1 LPLRR
6 PQMSRHDAGPQAL
19 TPPRVPATV
28 IAMPT
33 DALASSHLH
42 WQADDLW
49 QQLEPYLPGLSVEVL
64 ARTDSTNSLLLERAR
79 LGGGRHDAPVS
90 TPGELDANRHADS
103 DSRGGDAGRS
113 SGPSSSGP
121 YGRRTGDTQPCLLVA
136 EQQTIGRGRQGRVWH
151 SAAGASLTF
160 SISLALAPRDW
171 CGLSL
176 AIGVALADALDPP
189 EPGRAAPRIALKWPN
204 DLWLFEGPGRGRK
217 LGGVL
222 IETVA
227 VGPRRMAVIG
237 VGLNVQALPQPRA
250 PSELTHGFASLHEID
265 AQATAPSV
273 LHRVALPLVRAI
285 LQFEREGFAGFA
297 RAYAPRDL
305 LRGQLVRVL
314 GPRGDLL
321 VEGVA
326 EAIAANGALR
336 VRDGAGAA
344 HDISSGEVSVRLPG
358 AAPEPPAAS

>member
-1 LPLRR
+1 L
-6 PQMSRHDAGPQAL
+6 
-19 TPPRVPATV
+19 
-28 IAMPT
+28 IAMPP

-42 WQADDLW
+42 WRADDLW

-64 ARTDSTNSLLLERAR
+64 ARADSTNSLLLERAR

-90 TPGELDANRHADS
+90 TPGELEASRHAGSDGRRGDAN
-103 DSRGGDAGRS
+103 
-113 SGPSSSGP
+113 PSSDAAASGP
-121 YGRRTGDTQPCLLVA
+121 YGRRTNDTQPCLLVA
-136 EQQTIGRGRQGRVWH
+136 EHQSIGRGRQGRVWH

-160 SISLALAPRDW
+160 SIGLPLAPSDW

-176 AIGVALADALDPP
+176 AVGVALADALDAP

-204 DLWLFEGPGRGRK
+204 DLWLREGPGRGRK

-227 VGPRRMAVIG
+227 VGTRRMAVIG
-237 VGLNVQALPQPRA
+237 VGLNVQPLPEHRGKG
-250 PSELTHGFASLHEID
+250 ELAHGFASLREID
-265 AQATAPSV
+265 ARADAPAV

-305 LRGQLVRVL
+305 LRGQPVRVL
-314 GPRGDLL
+314 GPRGDL
-321 VEGVA
+321 VAEGVA
-326 EAIAANGALR
+326 ETIAANGALR
-336 VRDGAGAA
+336 VRDGAGAGA
-344 HDISSGEVSVRLPG
+344 LHDISSGEVSVRLPG
-358 AAPEPPAAS
+358 AAPAPPAAG

>member
-1 LPLRR
+1 M
-6 PQMSRHDAGPQAL
+6 QRHHAGPQAL
-19 TPPRVPATV
+19 SAAPAV
-28 IAMPT
+28 IAMPP

-64 ARTDSTNSLLLERAR
+64 ASAESTNSLLLERAR
-79 LGGGRHDAPVS
+79 RGAGRHDAPVS
-90 TPGELDANRHADS
+90 TPGELDANRRAD
-103 DSRGGDAGRS
+103 GGGAGAS
-113 SGPSSSGP
+113 PSGET

-160 SISLALAPRDW
+160 SIGLPLAPRDW

-176 AIGVALADALDPP
+176 AVGVALADALDPP

-237 VGLNVQALPQPRA
+237 VGLNVQPLPQRRGLD
-250 PSELTHGFASLHEID
+250 ELAHGFASLHEID
-265 AQATAPSV
+265 AQASAPSV
-273 LHRVALPLVRAI
+273 LRRVALPLVRAI

-305 LRGQLVRVL
+305 LRGQPVRVL
-314 GPRGDLL
+314 GPRGDLV

-336 VRDGAGAA
+336 VRDGDGAA

-358 AAPEPPAAS
+358 AAPTPEPPAAV

>member
-1 LPLRR
+1 
-6 PQMSRHDAGPQAL
+6 M
-19 TPPRVPATV
+19 PP
-28 IAMPT
+28 

-64 ARTDSTNSLLLERAR
+64 ARAESTNSLLLERAR
-79 LGGGRHDAPVS
+79 VGGGRHDAPVS
-90 TPGELDANRHADS
+90 TPGELDAKRHIGRDG
-103 DSRGGDAGRS
+103 RGGDAAG
-113 SGPSSSGP
+113 GP

-136 EQQTIGRGRQGRVWH
+136 EHQTIGRGRQGRVWH

-160 SISLALAPRDW
+160 SISLPLAPRDW

-204 DLWLFEGPGRGRK
+204 DLWLREGPGRGRK

-227 VGPRRMAVIG
+227 VGARRMAVIG
-237 VGLNVQALPQPRA
+237 VGLNVQPLPQQRA
-250 PSELTHGFASLHEID
+250 QGDLTHGFASLREID
-265 AQATAPSV
+265 AQADAPSV
-273 LHRVALPLVRAI
+273 LRRVALPLVRAI

-305 LRGQLVRVL
+305 LRGQPVRVL
-314 GPRGDLL
+314 GPRGDLVL
-321 VEGVA
+321 DGVA
-326 EAIAANGALR
+326 EAIATNGALH
-336 VRDGAGAA
+336 VRDGAGAL
-344 HDISSGEVSVRLPG
+344 HDVSSGEVSVRLPG
-358 AAPEPPAAS
+358 ATPTPPAAV

>member
-1 LPLRR
+1 
-6 PQMSRHDAGPQAL
+6 
-19 TPPRVPATV
+19 V
-28 IAMPT
+28 IAMPP

-64 ARTDSTNSLLLERAR
+64 ARAESTNSMLLERAR
-79 LGGGRHDAPVS
+79 GGGGRHDAPVS
-90 TPGELDANRHADS
+90 TPGELDASRRADI
-103 DSRGGDAGRS
+103 DGGRRDAGPA
-113 SGPSSSGP
+113 SGA

-160 SISLALAPRDW
+160 SISLPLAPLDW

-237 VGLNVQALPQPRA
+237 VGLNVQPLPQPRA

-265 AQATAPSV
+265 AQANAPAV

-305 LRGQLVRVL
+305 LRGQPVCVL
-314 GPRGDLL
+314 GPRGELV

-336 VRDGAGAA
+336 VRDGADAA
-344 HDISSGEVSVRLPG
+344 HEISSGEVSVRLPG
-358 AAPEPPAAS
+358 AAPAPLMAV

>member
-1 LPLRR
+1 
-6 PQMSRHDAGPQAL
+6 M
-19 TPPRVPATV
+19 PP
-28 IAMPT
+28 

-64 ARTDSTNSLLLERAR
+64 ARADSTNSLLLDRAR
-79 LGGGRHDAPVS
+79 LGSGRRDAPVS
-90 TPGELDANRHADS
+90 TPGELEATRHTGS
-103 DSRGGDAGRS
+103 DGDRGGDAA
-113 SGPSSSGP
+113 GP

-136 EQQTIGRGRQGRVWH
+136 EHQTIGRGRQGRVWH

-160 SISLALAPRDW
+160 SIGLPLAPRDW

-176 AIGVALADALDPP
+176 AVGVALADVLDPP

-204 DLWLFEGPGRGRK
+204 DLWLREAPGRGRK

-227 VGPRRMAVIG
+227 VGARRMAVIG
-237 VGLNVQALPQPRA
+237 VGLNVQPLPERRETG
-250 PSELTHGFASLHEID
+250 ELMHGFASLREID
-265 AQATAPSV
+265 ARADAPSV
-273 LHRVALPLVRAI
+273 LHRVAVPLVRAI

-305 LRGQLVRVL
+305 LRGQPVRVL
-314 GPRGDLL
+314 GPRGELV

-326 EAIAANGALR
+326 EVIAANGALR
-336 VRDGAGAA
+336 VRDGAGAV
-344 HDISSGEVSVRLPG
+344 HDVASGEVSVRLPG
-358 AAPEPPAAS
+358 AATAPPAAA

>member
-1 LPLRR
+1 
-6 PQMSRHDAGPQAL
+6 
-19 TPPRVPATV
+19 V
-28 IAMPT
+28 IAMPP

-64 ARTDSTNSLLLERAR
+64 ARAESTNSLLLERAR
-79 LGGGRHDAPVS
+79 GGGGRHDAPVS
-90 TPGELDANRHADS
+90 TPGELDASRRADI
-103 DSRGGDAGRS
+103 DSGGRDAGS
-113 SGPSSSGP
+113 SGGP

-160 SISLALAPRDW
+160 SISLPLAPLDW

-176 AIGVALADALDPP
+176 AVGVALADALDPP

-204 DLWLFEGPGRGRK
+204 DLWLYEGQGRGRK

-237 VGLNVQALPQPRA
+237 VGLNVQPLPQQRA
-250 PSELTHGFASLHEID
+250 LGDLAHGFASLREID
-265 AQATAPSV
+265 AHADAPAV

-305 LRGQLVRVL
+305 LRGQSVRVL
-314 GPRGDLL
+314 GPRGELV

-336 VRDGAGAA
+336 VRDGAGAV

-358 AAPEPPAAS
+358 AAPAPATAV

>member
-1 LPLRR
+1 V
-6 PQMSRHDAGPQAL
+6 SRHDARSEAL
-19 TPPRVPATV
+19 RNARHKV
-28 IAMPT
+28 IAMPQ

-42 WQADDLW
+42 WQADELW
-49 QQLEPYLPGLSVEVL
+49 QQLEPSLPGLSVEVL
-64 ARTDSTNSLLLERAR
+64 AHTDSTNSLLLERAR
-79 LGGGRHDAPVS
+79 LGGGRHDARVS
-90 TPGELDANRHADS
+90 TPGELDGHRHAGADN
-103 DSRGGDAGRS
+103 RS
-113 SGPSSSGP
+113 GHADPASGT

-136 EQQTIGRGRQGRVWH
+136 EHQTIGRGRQGRVWH
-151 SAAGASLTF
+151 SAAGVSLTF
-160 SISLALAPRDW
+160 SISLPLAPRDW

-176 AIGVALADALDPP
+176 AVGVALADALDPP
-189 EPGRAAPRIALKWPN
+189 EPGRAAPRIGLKWPN

-237 VGLNVQALPQPRA
+237 IGLNVQPLAQQRA
-250 PSELTHGFASLHEID
+250 SGDLTHGFASLREID
-265 AQATAPSV
+265 AQAEAPAV

-305 LRGQLVRVL
+305 LRGQPVRVL
-314 GPRGDLL
+314 GPRGDVV
-321 VEGVA
+321 VEGTA

-336 VRDGAGAA
+336 VRDSAGAV
-344 HDISSGEVSVRLPG
+344 HDISSGEVSVRLPD
-358 AAPEPPAAS
+358 ARPEPPAAA

>member
-1 LPLRR
+1 
-6 PQMSRHDAGPQAL
+6 M
-19 TPPRVPATV
+19 PA
-28 IAMPT
+28 
-33 DALASSHLH
+33 DALASSHLL
-42 WQADDLW
+42 WQADALW
-49 QQLEPYLPGLSVEVL
+49 QQLEPQLPGLSVEVL
-64 ARTDSTNSLLLERAR
+64 ARAESTNSLLLERAR
-79 LGGGRHDAPVS
+79 LGSGRHDAPVT
-90 TPGELDANRHADS
+90 TPGELEAIRR
-103 DSRGGDAGRS
+103 RGVVTECSGGPGAP
-113 SGPSSSGP
+113 SGPF
-121 YGRRTGDTQPCLLVA
+121 GRRTGDTQPCLLVA
-136 EQQTIGRGRQGRVWH
+136 EHQTLGRGRQGRTWH

-160 SISLALAPRDW
+160 SIGLPLAPRDW

-176 AIGVALADALDPP
+176 AIGVALADALDAP

-204 DLWLFEGPGRGRK
+204 DLWLYEGPGRGRK

-227 VGPRRMAVIG
+227 VGQRRMVVVG
-237 VGLNVQALPQPRA
+237 VGLNVLALRETSLPGPL
-250 PSELTHGFASLHEID
+250 SSGFASLREID

-297 RAYAPRDL
+297 SAYARRDL
-305 LRGQLVRVL
+305 LRGQPVCVIGL
-314 GPRGDLL
+314 RGETL

-336 VRDGAGAA
+336 VRDGAGTA

-358 AAPEPPAAS
+358 PAAAA

>member
-1 LPLRR
+1 
-6 PQMSRHDAGPQAL
+6 
-19 TPPRVPATV
+19 
-28 IAMPT
+28 MPT
-33 DALASSHLH
+33 EDPASSHLQ

-49 QQLEPYLPGLSVEVL
+49 QQLEPSLPGLSVEVL
-64 ARTDSTNSLLLERAR
+64 ARADSTNTLLLERAR
-79 LGGGRHDAPVS
+79 RGGGRHDAPMS
-90 TPGELDANRHADS
+90 TPGELDAQRHADS
-103 DSRGGDAGRS
+103 GGNAS
-113 SGPSSSGP
+113 PSSGP

-136 EQQTIGRGRQGRVWH
+136 EQQTIGRGRLGRVWH

-160 SISLALAPRDW
+160 SISLPLAPRDW

-204 DLWLFEGPGRGRK
+204 DLWLLEGPGRGRK

-237 VGLNVQALPQPRA
+237 VGLNVQPLPQQRA
-250 PSELTHGFASLHEID
+250 PGDLADLTHGFASLREID
-265 AQATAPSV
+265 AQADAPSV

-305 LRGQLVRVL
+305 LRGRPVHVL
-314 GPRGDLL
+314 GLRGDLV

-336 VRDGAGAA
+336 VRDGAGAV

>member
-1 LPLRR
+1 
-6 PQMSRHDAGPQAL
+6 M
-19 TPPRVPATV
+19 PP
-28 IAMPT
+28 
-33 DALASSHLH
+33 DALAPSHLH
-42 WQADDLW
+42 WQADALW

-64 ARTDSTNSLLLERAR
+64 AHADSTNSLLLERAR
-79 LGGGRHDAPVS
+79 LGGGRHDALVS
-90 TPGELDANRHADS
+90 TPGELDASRHAGR
-103 DSRGGDAGRS
+103 DSRDGGA
-113 SGPSSSGP
+113 GPSGGPSGGP

-136 EQQTIGRGRQGRVWH
+136 EHQTIGRGRQGRVWH

-160 SISLALAPRDW
+160 SISLPLGPRDW

-227 VGPRRMAVIG
+227 VGARRMAVIG
-237 VGLNVQALPQPRA
+237 VGLNVQALPQRRA
-250 PSELTHGFASLHEID
+250 QGDLADLTHGFASLREID
-265 AQATAPSV
+265 ARADAPSV
-273 LHRVALPLVRAI
+273 LRRVALPLVRAI

-305 LRGQLVRVL
+305 LRGQPVRVL
-314 GPRGDLL
+314 GPRGDTV

-358 AAPEPPAAS
+358 AAPELPAAS